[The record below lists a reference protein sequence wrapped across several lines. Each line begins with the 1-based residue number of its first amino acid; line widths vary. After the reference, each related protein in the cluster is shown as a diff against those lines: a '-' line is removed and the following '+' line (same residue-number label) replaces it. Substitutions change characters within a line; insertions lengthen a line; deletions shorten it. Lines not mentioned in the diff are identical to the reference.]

1 MYDDISG
8 QDEVS
13 GQDKVRL
20 HGMFLLLNTGQ
31 TLSLYKVRVNF
42 HQEEIRNTLFRK
54 QVCGPD
60 YARATERSLHIRL
73 WVTSKL

>member
-31 TLSLYKVRVNF
+31 TLVAVLDIIPV
-42 HQEEIRNTLFRK
+42 
-54 QVCGPD
+54 
-60 YARATERSLHIRL
+60 
-73 WVTSKL
+73 